1 MANHVVNS
9 LKFEINVATKSS
21 FDELSDEIPEIVKT
35 SIAELIDQVLSE
47 LYPSHHLLVIDKLE
61 IDLGSLRLSHLQ
73 SDLTQKFKNEFRV
86 AIKKQL
92 QSSSP
97 QVTSVGDLP
106 FIILD
111 DYIRRGIRPSWLSYR
126 EASFGEHVANA
137 LVKNPKKFSKQLGG
151 YLKNPTQK
159 KRVLE
164 NFSEE
169 ILIQSVLV
177 EHPLKS
183 VIPSDEISRLKD
195 FFRQQYRHLDANSA
209 SILFKSMLA
218 DILIHPQKINTLSG
232 FRAAVGEV
240 IADRFGSDVASSY
253 QIKAVLSGPDL
264 PLEQSPSAG
273 AGKQLHSNLL
283 EVEEG
288 LIQKFQ
294 FFMFHGYSLVDNRP
308 TAYRFRNIN
317 TLFET
322 LLSQNFEELV
332 EFLLKYGKSASIKRR
347 FLDSLS
353 QDTISTF
360 FGKVAPQ
367 KRKLLEWVVEVFEQV
382 QEVYQPINQTQ
393 IQVKKSINEITFD
406 LFLTKN
412 LQSISDE
419 NYLRL
424 LFKKTAQKYGVS
436 YKNLLFLTLKSLRTG
451 QKKQGIF
458 NFNQTLLGIYGKD
471 ILKRNEFKAGDWI
484 LFSKEE
490 TEQEWRTN
498 YQNREDVISLF
509 SGLYREQI
517 GTIPSEISTWL
528 RTRMQGVALDKTSSM
543 LELWEEFAR
552 LHSLPVGDL
561 LLPILLE
568 NKANSSLKLNAAE
581 VTFWLKKY
589 GIQGVYATKPT
600 DTIQLLDFLQTH
612 NKIISVG
619 ITKKLAAG
627 LQFPVGKSKV
637 AFSKLA
643 VLLRPRLAPSIP
655 GLLTW
660 IQQYLETNKVEPIE
674 SRLFTWLYHQLL
686 LLPSSQ
692 LTITSLQKKIEHF
705 LQLNEGES
713 SLPASIA
720 ITPVSKVVAAQKKNQ
735 GSVSSKMVARLFDL
749 LGHQEVYGIFS
760 EAKRYE
766 EEILFK
772 LLITKYAKPFYEL
785 VATHRF
791 DPEFQ
796 DSILVQAPKWLKKQ
810 FLDFLLTRSSFDWN
824 TSISVLTSYFEAS
837 KWVTLEGAALEGF
850 LERILWKEIF
860 DGGGF
865 TKEEL
870 ILEVLAKALDGQLI
884 ADKFWKDLQVYN
896 QSKGQPKETKSTRTY
911 LNFAALEQADGFAYF
926 IARSGY
932 KKERP
937 TILPL
942 LESLVY
948 DGVFPAGHFF
958 EGNSSEEFSDYIS
971 RLVVTNKTDFLDFFA
986 KVKQPYLSR
995 KFFNLLKTKVLME
1008 VIKEKHKR
1016 DRVAI
1021 SIGQLEKIL
1030 KIFNLEDP
1038 VKTDYFL
1045 RAWLVFLFHSSIQQR
1060 SAASLAVEVGEL
1072 LEEEGLL
1079 ERSKLNL
1086 EISYSLL
1093 TKLFGW
1099 TEAERNHFFQQAR
1112 GWSAVEIAPI
1122 SVLELTNEEQI
1133 YAYFSELKD
1142 PFLRDLKGKGFLKG
1156 WLNSFFDLA
1165 STSSLNAFV
1174 EIFKNSF
1181 YENSHPVS
1189 RKRTLFFKRFL
1200 QLKES
1205 YSTFQEAVTTS
1216 SQVWL
1221 EFRQIDP
1228 AFFVQYEQE
1237 AAQKPIQMS
1246 ILELLNFYLSY
1257 GVLPKE
1263 EGSLQAFVKKMM
1275 ALKGADLIQLR
1286 ALFLAGLLDN
1296 TKKKLINNLFR
1307 YVDEDWFYGL
1317 LHPKLSTT
1325 LDKLV
1330 SEVRR
1335 RTGSNFFED
1344 LRIQHAVDR
1353 ILFFTESLSK
1363 MGSSTKHLVELLLP
1377 AFEQWVDTKSS
1388 AVVARMFENKDQK
1401 SEILVLIQHA
1411 SKKVKKALEEE
1422 EEKKEA
1428 EQPKIEEPEE
1438 VNLAEGVT
1446 IYNAGMVLCWPFF
1459 GRFFAAL
1466 GLVEQGNF
1474 KGQQAE
1480 ERGVQLLQ
1488 YLATGL
1494 TSFEEWDL
1502 SLNKVLCGVS
1512 MNTPISP
1519 NLELAVEEEE
1529 LVRKLI
1535 NGTIFNWEK
1544 MRGTRLET
1552 FRETFFMR
1560 EGILYEK
1567 DNRWELVVERKAYD
1581 VLMDT
1586 MTWNISMINLS
1597 WMKKRL
1603 NVQWK

>member
-21 FDELSDEIPEIVKT
+21 FDELSDEIPELVKT
-35 SIAELIDQVLSE
+35 SIAELIDQILSE

-97 QVTSVGDLP
+97 QVTSAGELP

-111 DYIRRGIRPSWLSYR
+111 DYIRRGIRPSWLSSR

-137 LVKNPKKFSKQLGG
+137 LVKNPKKFSKQIGG

-164 NFSEE
+164 NLSEE
-169 ILIQSVLV
+169 ILVQSVLV

-183 VIPSDEISRLKD
+183 VIPADEITRLKD

-209 SILFKSMLA
+209 SMLFKSMLA
-218 DILIHPQKINTLSG
+218 DILIHPQKINTLTG
-232 FRAAVGEV
+232 FRAAVGEAIV
-240 IADRFGSDVASSY
+240 LRFGAEVASSY
-253 QIKAVLSGPDL
+253 QQKAVLSAPLL
-264 PLEQSPSAG
+264 PLEQTPSVG
-273 AGKQLHSNLL
+273 AGKPLLSNLL

-294 FFMFHGYSLVDNRP
+294 FFMVHGYSLVDNRP

-322 LLSQNFEELV
+322 LLAQNFDELV
-332 EFLLKYGKSASIKRR
+332 EFLLKYGKSALIKRR

-360 FGKVAPQ
+360 FGKVAPN

-382 QEVYQPINQTQ
+382 QEEYQPINQTQ

-436 YKNLLFLTLKSLRTG
+436 YKNLLFMTLKSMRTG
-451 QKKQGIF
+451 QKKQSIF

-471 ILKRNEFKAGDWI
+471 ILKRNEFRAGDWI
-484 LFSKEE
+484 LFTKED

-498 YQNREDVISLF
+498 YQNKEDVISLF
-509 SGLYREQI
+509 SGLYREQV

-528 RTRMQGVALDKTSSM
+528 RTRLQGVALDKTSPM

-561 LLPILLE
+561 LLPLLLE
-568 NKANSSLKLNAAE
+568 NKANRSLKLNAAE

-589 GIQGVYATKPT
+589 GIQGVYATKPV
-600 DTIQLLDFLQTH
+600 DSIQLLDYLQAQ
-612 NKIISVG
+612 NKMISAG
-619 ITKKLAAG
+619 TTKKIAAG
-627 LQFPVGKSKV
+627 LQFPTGKSKV

-660 IQQYLETNKVEPIE
+660 IQQYLQTNKVVPIE

-692 LTITSLQKKIEHF
+692 LTIPSLQEKIKHF

-713 SLPASIA
+713 SLPASMGL
-720 ITPVSKVVAAQKKNQ
+720 PKVSKMAASQKMKQ
-735 GSVSSKMVARLFDL
+735 GSVSSKIVARLFNI

-791 DPEFQ
+791 NPEFQ

-810 FLDFLLTRSSFDWN
+810 ILDFLLTRSSFDWN
-824 TSISVLTSYFEAS
+824 TSISVLTSYFEAN
-837 KWVTLEGAALEGF
+837 KWVALEGVALEAF
-850 LERILWKEIF
+850 LERILWNGIF

-865 TKEEL
+865 SKEEL
-870 ILEVLAKALDGQLI
+870 VLELLGNALDGQLI
-884 ADKFWKDLQVYN
+884 SDKFWKDLQLYH
-896 QSKGQPKETKSTRTY
+896 QHKGQPKETKSTKAY
-911 LNFAALEQADGFAYF
+911 LNFAGLEKADGFAYF

-932 KKERP
+932 KNESP
-937 TILPL
+937 TILPI

-948 DGVFPAGHFF
+948 DAIFPVGHIF

-986 KVKQPYLSR
+986 KIKHPYLSR
-995 KFFNLLKTKVLME
+995 KFFNILKTKGLVE

-1030 KIFNLEDP
+1030 KIFNLQDP

-1045 RAWLVFLFHSSIQQR
+1045 RAWLVFLFHSPIQQR

-1079 ERSKLNL
+1079 EKGKLNL
-1086 EISYSLL
+1086 EVSYSLL
-1093 TKLFGW
+1093 SKLFGW
-1099 TEAERNHFFQQAR
+1099 TEAEKNHFFKQA
-1112 GWSAVEIAPI
+1112 GAWTTVEIAPI
-1122 SVLELTNEEQI
+1122 PILELTNEEQI

-1142 PFLRDLKGKGFLKG
+1142 PFLRDLRGKGFLQV
-1156 WLNSFFDLA
+1156 WLNLFFDSA

-1189 RKRTLFFKRFL
+1189 RKKALFFKRFL

-1205 YSTFQEAVTTS
+1205 YSTFQEAVTTN

-1221 EFRQIDP
+1221 EFRQNNP

-1237 AAQKPIQMS
+1237 AAPKPIQMS
-1246 ILELLNFYLSY
+1246 LLELLNFYLSS

-1263 EGSLQAFVKKMM
+1263 EGSLQAFVKKLM

-1286 ALFLAGLLDN
+1286 GLFLAGLLDSK
-1296 TKKKLINNLFR
+1296 KKKLIYNLLR

-1317 LHPKLSTT
+1317 LHPKLSTS

-1330 SEVRR
+1330 TEVRR

-1363 MGSSTKHLVELLLP
+1363 TRSTTKHLVELLLP
-1377 AFEQWVDTKSS
+1377 VFEQWVDTKSS
-1388 AVVARMFENKDQK
+1388 AVVARLFEKIDQK
-1401 SEILVLIQHA
+1401 SEILVMIQHS

-1422 EEKKEA
+1422 VQKIEV

-1519 NLELAVEEEE
+1519 NLELTVEEEE